1 MIVLPNNPN
10 VRLAAENAARESTKD
25 VRVIETGSVPEGIA
39 AAFEF
44 DAAKD
49 VDANEAAMRETLATV
64 LAAEITIASRDATVD
79 GVTASAGDYLALL
92 DGKANR
98 GRERP
103 LGRPGRSA
111 RSFLVRRALVRP
123 RGARR
128 GGAPTADEIKAHV
141 EARGLDADVSW
152 GGQPHYP
159 LLLSAE

>member
-1 MIVLPNNPN
+1 MI
-10 VRLAAENAARESTKD
+10 ATA
-25 VRVIETGSVPEGIA
+25 SVPEGIA

-49 VDANEAAMRETLATV
+49 VDANEEAMREAVSTV

-79 GVTASAGDYLALL
+79 GVTAAAGDYLAML
-92 DGKANR
+92 DGKAVAAGDDLWVVLDGVLDR
-98 GRERP
+98 FSSE
-103 LGRPGRSA
+103 GRSY
-111 RSFLVRRALVRP
+111 VHALL
-123 RGARR
+123 GE
-128 GGAPTADEIKAHV
+128 GAPEADQVQAHV